1 MAVTYADCFS
11 LMNCTLQSLKRLGFI
26 TTMYQSFSGVN
37 NRSRSISPNSKMEKK
52 FLLWWYA
59 INVVSFCYCLSYFVF
74 CMYWCYAA
82 SYGGLWLS
90 LLIFGKFFAL
100 VFSCVSSINS
110 NNHFVICKFLLWP
123 LSFYFFSFQDIVFL
137 PCSFNI
143 TATLLILV
151 DTDWFQCPSRLWE
164 DNPCFCPWL
173 SFWSDWQVGFEF
185 WSNCVVEFI
194 LCSDDYRERRLI
206 NKL

>member
-1 MAVTYADCFS
+1 MITGYCMAVTYADCFS

-110 NNHFVICKFLLWP
+110 NNHFVICKFLL
-123 LSFYFFSFQDIVFL
+123 
-137 PCSFNI
+137 
-143 TATLLILV
+143 
-151 DTDWFQCPSRLWE
+151 
-164 DNPCFCPWL
+164 
-173 SFWSDWQVGFEF
+173 
-185 WSNCVVEFI
+185 
-194 LCSDDYRERRLI
+194 
-206 NKL
+206 